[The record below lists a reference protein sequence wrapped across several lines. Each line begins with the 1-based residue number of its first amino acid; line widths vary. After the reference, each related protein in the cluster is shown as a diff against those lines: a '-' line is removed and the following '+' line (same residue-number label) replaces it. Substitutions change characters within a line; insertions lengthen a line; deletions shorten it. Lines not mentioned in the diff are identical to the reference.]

1 MRKTCT
7 PTYSGYKKVGRNEK
21 NHKIWPIYGLAD
33 KIPNPISAFY
43 RCRHA
48 KQTKQTI
55 WEVLARN
62 IHHTFLYFSSLNL
75 FFILSF
81 IFFACFL

>member
-1 MRKTCT
+1 MRKTYT
-7 PTYSGYKKVGRNEK
+7 PTYSGYKKVGWNEK

-48 KQTKQTI
+48 KQTMR
-55 WEVLARN
+55 EV
-62 IHHTFLYFSSLNL
+62 
-75 FFILSF
+75 
-81 IFFACFL
+81 

>member
-7 PTYSGYKKVGRNEK
+7 PTYLGYKKVGRNER

-48 KQTKQTI
+48 KQTI
-55 WEVLARN
+55 WEV
-62 IHHTFLYFSSLNL
+62 
-75 FFILSF
+75 
-81 IFFACFL
+81 